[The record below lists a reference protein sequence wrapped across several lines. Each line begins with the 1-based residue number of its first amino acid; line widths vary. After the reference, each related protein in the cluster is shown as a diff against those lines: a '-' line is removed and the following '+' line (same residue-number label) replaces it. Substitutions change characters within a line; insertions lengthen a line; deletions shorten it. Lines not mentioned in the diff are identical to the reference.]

1 MTRTAIPTD
10 GRSERLAFSP
20 SSRAGM
26 DKTAVRAMTLIEV
39 LVAMTLLSTCV
50 AGLMASATLATR
62 NEQRCG
68 QRVAAMYLAQEKLA
82 EVEMIGAHVWMLGHP
97 TEGTEGRN
105 ETTYDWTID
114 IKQQSM
120 GELFTV
126 QVKVEWGGPSG
137 GEVSLETWL
146 NDYQAKYAE
155 TETRSDQET
164 TERR

>member
-1 MTRTAIPTD
+1 
-10 GRSERLAFSP
+10 
-20 SSRAGM
+20 
-26 DKTAVRAMTLIEV
+26 MTLIEV

-50 AGLMASATLATR
+50 AGLMTSATLATR
-62 NEQRCG
+62 NQQRCG
-68 QRVAAMYLAQEKLA
+68 QRVAALYLAQEKLA

-97 TEGTEGRN
+97 TEGAEDRN

-114 IKQQSM
+114 IKQQSV

-146 NDYQAKYAE
+146 NDYQAKDAE
-155 TETRSDQET
+155 TETRSDQE
-164 TERR
+164 RAGHR